1 MHTTHIP
8 PFSDGY
14 EIYEQ
19 WHMPP
24 ALPGDGLRMP
34 GLDRAQAKKDSADAN
49 VATNPRT
56 LCSLGKAK
64 RKTGFK
70 GLKFGPTLPSLA
82 IVQLSEARTNC
93 PWCGCTLA
101 GTAITRS
108 TMIWRT
114 ANKMQRLPSRAQSQK
129 YCTTMYS
136 GTLYSL
142 YLQSEVTGTCSA
154 SVC

>member
-19 WHMPP
+19 WHN
-24 ALPGDGLRMP
+24 ASCTTRRWLEDA
-34 GLDRAQAKKDSADAN
+34 RARTEHKPMKDSADAN

-136 GTLYSL
+136 GTPILTIPTVRSHR
-142 YLQSEVTGTCSA
+142 YL
-154 SVC
+154 